1 MQALFEMNGA
11 EMTRKQIIDYFG
23 GVNKAAE
30 ALGYSR
36 YGIWLWRK
44 GVPTKAQSY
53 IEAKTGGAL
62 VASKPKSKK

>member
-1 MQALFEMNGA
+1 
-11 EMTRKQIIDYFG
+11 MTRKQIIEFFG

-44 GVPTKAQSY
+44 GVPLKAQNY
-53 IEAKTGGAL
+53 IEAKTSGAL
-62 VASKPKSKK
+62 KAAKRPSKQK